1 MPDEKEQ
8 KPELW
13 ELVNGKNE
21 VIFVGTYE
29 AVNQEWQRRHEKE
42 HKRFHDRNAQ
52 RQIRWEQRGMQDD
65 ERDRC

>member
-42 HKRFHDRNAQ
+42 RKRFHDRNAQ